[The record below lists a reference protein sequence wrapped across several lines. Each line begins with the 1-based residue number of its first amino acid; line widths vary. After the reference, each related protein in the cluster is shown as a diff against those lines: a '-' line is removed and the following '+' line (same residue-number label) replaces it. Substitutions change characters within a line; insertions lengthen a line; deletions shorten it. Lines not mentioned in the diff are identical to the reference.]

1 MLEICIMRS
10 LNMLFYRN
18 RRSARR
24 DNINELYMQDDN
36 AIYAPLADI
45 VYDPLKKFGLVKISK
60 EEERCLAYFYE
71 GAIIVN
77 MDTSTVV
84 YKKSKF
90 FRVLQD
96 VFCGQFKDIE
106 GQSAVVKLMKIKS
119 NYYQRMEKA
128 IEEEMQQVL
137 KVSRV

>member
-60 EEERCLAYFYE
+60 EERCLAYFYE